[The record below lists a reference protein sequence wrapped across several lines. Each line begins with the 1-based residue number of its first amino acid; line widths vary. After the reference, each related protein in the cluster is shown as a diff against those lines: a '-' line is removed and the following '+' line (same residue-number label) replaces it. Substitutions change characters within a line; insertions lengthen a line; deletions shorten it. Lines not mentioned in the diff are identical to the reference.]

1 MKKIVFYIEQAKNSK
16 EMIRYAALLA
26 KDIDAIVHVL
36 YIQNQQFI
44 SEQGYIGVMGT
55 AAAPSPVLLQKN
67 ADENME
73 TVQRYIKEIEAE
85 HSGISSIQF
94 ITEIGNPSVILK
106 EKVEN
111 KTYDLVML
119 EGYTDVSF
127 FAQNPII
134 MEVVQNVA
142 CPIFI
147 IPTDVSY
154 HPLKKIIY
162 ATDYNEE
169 DIKTLKRLVTFV
181 RPLDPEIIALHIS
194 DDDEFEIKL
203 KSEGFA
209 KMLSERAAYN
219 KISVRRITNK
229 GGVEGLIAEAE
240 KTNVNLIVVLKEN
253 RNFFERLFKSSFTAN
268 LVKETQLPILIFH
281 EQL

>member
-1 MKKIVFYIEQAKNSK
+1 MKKIALYIEQAKNSK

-36 YIQNQQFI
+36 YIQNQQFD
-44 SEQGYIGVMGT
+44 SAQGYVGVMGT
-55 AAAPSPVLLQKN
+55 AATPSPVLLQKN
-67 ADENME
+67 ADENLE
-73 TVQRYIKEIEAE
+73 TVRGYIKEIEAE
-85 HSGISSIQF
+85 YSGVSSIQF
-94 ITEIGNPSVILK
+94 ITENGNPSVILK
-106 EKVEN
+106 EKVES
-111 KTYDLVML
+111 KIYDLVML

-134 MEVVQNVA
+134 MEVVQNVP
-142 CPIFI
+142 CPIYI
-147 IPTDVSY
+147 IPSDVRY

-169 DIKTLKRLVTFV
+169 DITTLKRLVNFA
-181 RPLDPEIIALHIS
+181 RPFDPEIIALHIS

-209 KMLSERAAYN
+209 KMLGEKAAYN
-219 KISVRRITNK
+219 KISVKRITDK
-229 GGVEGLIAEAE
+229 DGVERLIGEAE
-240 KTNVNLIVVLKEN
+240 KTKANLIVVLKEN

-268 LVKETQLPILIFH
+268 LVKETQLPILIFQ
-281 EQL
+281 ETF